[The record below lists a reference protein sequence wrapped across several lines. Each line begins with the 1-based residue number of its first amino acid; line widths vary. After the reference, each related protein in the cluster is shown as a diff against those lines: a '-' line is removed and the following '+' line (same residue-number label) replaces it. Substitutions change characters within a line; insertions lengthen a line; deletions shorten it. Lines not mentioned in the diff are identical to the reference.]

1 MSQPVKLSEHL
12 QSKLICP
19 HGKTRLLLDNA
30 QFRSD
35 ADLSYPVIDGIP
47 ILINDDN
54 SVFSIADFEARKDTT
69 FELEG
74 SKVKEIYNNLV
85 PSITLNL
92 KSKDNYAALAELLPD
107 NARVLIVG
115 GSIRGEGMDAIFS
128 KSNVDIV
135 SSDVSFGPY
144 TDMVCDAH
152 DIPFE
157 DGTFDCVVVQAV
169 LEHVVDPYQCVAEVH
184 RVMKDGGLVYAE
196 TPFMQQVHMHEYD
209 FTRFTHLGHRRVF
222 RHFEEVDS
230 GPIGGPGM
238 ALAWSW
244 VYLFRCFSTK
254 PWLSRFFSLFAHV
267 TSFFWKYLDHLV
279 IDTPGAYDAASGF
292 YFLGTKS
299 GTLLSDRDLLKQ
311 FKGIP

>member
-1 MSQPVKLSEHL
+1 MSQLVKLSEHL

-19 HGKTRLLLDNA
+19 HGKTRLLPDNGK
-30 QFRSD
+30 FRSD
-35 ADLSYPVIDGIP
+35 AGLSYPVIDGIP
-47 ILINDDN
+47 ILIDDSN
-54 SVFSIADFEARKDTT
+54 SVFSVADFETRKDTT
-69 FELEG
+69 FELDG
-74 SKVKEIYNNLV
+74 SKIKEIYNNLV
-85 PSITLNL
+85 PSISINL
-92 KSKDNYAALAELLPD
+92 KSKDNYKALAELLPD
-107 NARVLIVG
+107 NARVLIIG
-115 GSIRGEGMDAIFS
+115 GSIRGEGMDAIFDRE
-128 KSNVDIV
+128 NIDIA

-157 DGTFDCVVVQAV
+157 DGTFDCVILQAV
-169 LEHVVDPYQCVAEVH
+169 LEHVVDPYHCVAETL
-184 RVMKDGGLVYAE
+184 RVMKDGGVVYAE

-222 RHFEEVDS
+222 RHFEEIDS

-254 PWLSRFFSLFAHV
+254 SWPSRFFSLFAHL
-267 TSFFWKYLDHLV
+267 TSFFWKYVDHLV
-279 IDTPGAYDAASGF
+279 IDTPGAYDAAAGF
-292 YFLGTKS
+292 YFMGTKS
-299 GTLLSDRDLLKQ
+299 GTVLSDKDLLKQ